1 MKRSFLILLALTLA
15 FTLTVGSLTALAEG
29 GSAET
34 TQPTTETT
42 QPTAAPT
49 TPTAAPTTPTEAPT
63 TPTEAPTT
71 PTEAP
76 TTPTEAPTT
85 PTERPTEAPTT
96 PSTAPA
102 PGIPVVTKSPTG
114 ETVREGGFAEFVA
127 RADYCQDI
135 IWHLRS
141 PGGGTDV
148 LVKDAGSQFPGLVVT
163 GLNTERLGL
172 NNIPMALNE
181 WRVLAEFVG
190 TEGNVWSNSAIITV
204 MNQELTAPT
213 ISQQPISANLKATEG
228 TTLHIGAVTSERN
241 TSLTYQW
248 YKNTINSNV
257 GGKAILG
264 ATGASF
270 TPDYVPGTTY
280 YYCAVRCTKGG
291 EFSPTTKSTCAAVTY
306 VTTPEAATV
315 PTVTQVA
322 TAAPTDATLT
332 PWNEITAPSE
342 TETLPAQIPNAP
354 ARSNTLL
361 LIVVGVI
368 IFIAVLGIIATV
380 LILKFYP
387 RDEDDDPRPPR
398 HTPPRAPQSPAPRRQ
413 TPPQSAHTP
422 RFAAKPTEP
431 APQEE
436 EWDDLSDL
444 GDLSIYLDD
453 QDGDDQ

>member
-1 MKRSFLILLALTLA
+1 MKRFFLILLALTMVLA
-15 FTLTVGSLTALAEG
+15 LAAGNLTALAEG

-34 TQPTTETT
+34 TTPTEAPTQAPTEAPTET
-42 QPTAAPT
+42 PTEAPT
-49 TPTAAPTTPTEAPT
+49 QAPTEAPT
-63 TPTEAPTT
+63 TPTEAPT
-71 PTEAP
+71 EAP
-76 TTPTEAPTT
+76 TTPTEAPT
-85 PTERPTEAPTT
+85 EAPTT
-96 PSTAPA
+96 EPV

-127 RADYCQDI
+127 RADYCKDI

-190 TEGNVWSNSAIITV
+190 ADGNVWSNSAIITV

-228 TTLHIGAVTSERN
+228 TTLRITAMTSERN

-280 YYCAVRCTKGG
+280 YYCAVRCTNGS

-306 VTTPEAATV
+306 VTTPEATTVPVTQAATV
-315 PTVTQVA
+315 PTA
-322 TAAPTDATLT
+322 MSPTTATLT
-332 PWNEITAPSE
+332 PWNEVTAPSE
-342 TETLPAQIPNAP
+342 TETLPEEIPNAP

-361 LIVVGVI
+361 VIIVGVI
-368 IFIAVLGIIATV
+368 ILIAVLGIIATV

-387 RDEDDDPRPPR
+387 RDDDDDPRPPR
-398 HTPPRAPQSPAPRRQ
+398 QTPPRAPQSPAQRRQ
-413 TPPQSAHTP
+413 SPPQSAHTP
-422 RFAAKPTEP
+422 KFAAKPTAPE
-431 APQEE
+431 PQEE
-436 EWDDLSDL
+436 QWDDLSDL

-453 QDGDDQ
+453 QDDEDQ

>member
-1 MKRSFLILLALTLA
+1 MKRFFLILLALILV
-15 FTLTVGSLTALAEG
+15 LVPVVGNLTALAED
-29 GSAET
+29 GS
-34 TQPTTETT
+34 TETT

-49 TPTAAPTTPTEAPT
+49 EAPTETPTEAPTEAPTETPTETPTEAPT

-76 TTPTEAPTT
+76 TTP
-85 PTERPTEAPTT
+85 
-96 PSTAPA
+96 STAPV

-148 LVKDAGSQFPGLVVT
+148 LVKDAGSRFPGLVVT

-190 TEGNVWSNSAIITV
+190 TDGNVWSNSAIITV

-228 TTLHIGAVTSERN
+228 TTLHINAMTSERN

-280 YYCAVRCTKGG
+280 YYCAVRCTNGS

-306 VTTPEAATV
+306 VTTPEATTV
-315 PTVTQVA
+315 PVATQAATAA

-368 IFIAVLGIIATV
+368 VLIAVLGIIATV
-380 LILKFYP
+380 LILKFSS

-422 RFAAKPTEP
+422 KFAAKPTEP
-431 APQEE
+431 ASQEE

-453 QDGDDQ
+453 QNGDDQ